1 MRRRPPR
8 STRTDTLFP
17 YTTLFRSVD
26 GHLVRTQDR
35 RPDHA
40 GDFLT
45 ERIMLLGALHQR
57 TDDALAGMEAAEAI
71 VARGGLGLVVEDR
84 RMARMRDEIGQIV
97 ALRQMPGE
105 RRGGIARHHH
115 RAALEKRRNIVRDL
129 ADMRG
134 GHRADEDI

>member
-1 MRRRPPR
+1 MIRRPPR

-17 YTTLFRSVD
+17 YTTLFRSQCHLVD

-84 RMARMRDEIGQIV
+84 RMARMRDEKIG
-97 ALRQMPGE
+97 
-105 RRGGIARHHH
+105 
-115 RAALEKRRNIVRDL
+115 RAAGRERV
-129 ADMRG
+129 
-134 GHRADEDI
+134 

>member
-1 MRRRPPR
+1 MIRRPPR

-17 YTTLFRSVD
+17 YTTLFRSCHLVD

-105 RRGGIARHHH
+105 RRGGIERPQD
-115 RAALEKRRNIVRDL
+115 RKRVGEGKSVSGR
-129 ADMRG
+129 
-134 GHRADEDI
+134 

>member
-45 ERIMLLGALHQR
+45 ERIMLLGALHKR

-71 VARGGLGLVVEDR
+71 VARGGLGLVVDDR
-84 RMARMRDEIGQIV
+84 RMARMRDAKGQIV
-97 ALRQMPGE
+97 TLRQIPGAP
-105 RRGGIARHHH
+105 RGGIERPQ
-115 RAALEKRRNIVRDL
+115 RRTALAQRRNIEIGRESCSER
-129 ADMRG
+129 MC
-134 GHRADEDI
+134 

>member
-1 MRRRPPR
+1 MSRRPPR
-8 STRTDTLFP
+8 STRPDTLFP
-17 YTTLFRSVD
+17 DTTLFRSHRFRQPRLEQCQLVD

-71 VARGGLGLVVEDR
+71 VARGGLGLVVE
-84 RMARMRDEIGQIV
+84 IG
-97 ALRQMPGE
+97 
-105 RRGGIARHHH
+105 
-115 RAALEKRRNIVRDL
+115 RAHV
-129 ADMRG
+129 
-134 GHRADEDI
+134 